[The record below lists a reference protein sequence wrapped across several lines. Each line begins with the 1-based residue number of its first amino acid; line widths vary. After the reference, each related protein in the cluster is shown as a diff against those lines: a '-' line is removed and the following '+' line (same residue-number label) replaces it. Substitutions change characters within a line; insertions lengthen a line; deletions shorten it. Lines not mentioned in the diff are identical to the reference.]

1 VFLRL
6 WITPRMMMM
15 IIIIIT
21 IIHSSCNIG
30 DAWRKV
36 LTKCNSLALYMQSQQ
51 MDGSWE
57 GEEIGHVNLQF
68 FLQVCFIPGLNR

>member
-1 VFLRL
+1 
-6 WITPRMMMM
+6 
-15 IIIIIT
+15 
-21 IIHSSCNIG
+21 
-30 DAWRKV
+30 
-36 LTKCNSLALYMQSQQ
+36 MQSQQ